1 MCEIYIC
8 YSSIHQ
14 MSSLG
19 CMFPLKRL
27 TICVVKAFSKTHVPA
42 LPPSLLKFCIICI
55 CHWLLLVSPYFALTQ
70 GHNNQYKTKASFS
83 NIKRPLTSF
92 LLRYALFFFARYHCH
107 MHEWLPMKLFS
118 VIIQNGQYN
127 ILSEFSLEG
136 VQ

>member
-8 YSSIHQ
+8 YSSIHS

-70 GHNNQYKTKASFS
+70 GPTCNNQYKQT
-83 NIKRPLTSF
+83 
-92 LLRYALFFFARYHCH
+92 LLFQILNDHQHRSYCVIFYFARYHCH
-107 MHEWLPMKLFS
+107 MHEWLPVKLFS

-136 VQ
+136 V